1 MVGMIFIKNLT
12 TRSLSLILY
21 QVLCSGLPRYYTYGV
36 TIFTSEYAYLFGR
49 ISKSLAQQA
58 AYYFA
63 IASKVSE
70 VLFHSQL
77 DIGNTTHA

>member
-1 MVGMIFIKNLT
+1 MDGYSVTLNSDKNEVTIKIGCHDFTKNLT

-21 QVLCSGLPRYYTYGV
+21 QELCSGLPRYYTYGV

-58 AYYFA
+58 AY
-63 IASKVSE
+63 
-70 VLFHSQL
+70 
-77 DIGNTTHA
+77 